1 MRFLRTKFDFT
12 HVSNPAKS
20 DLLGSYLF
28 RRVDS
33 GLEAV
38 LGVQPIFSEGAP
50 ASVTLL
56 PQVCVRDS
64 AGTSSHPPP
73 EESTQSGMSK
83 PIQEL
88 RKEIK
93 QS

>member
-56 PQVCVRDS
+56 CVRDS